1 MSYLGYKL
9 KSNGGQ
15 EAHVR
20 ERVKKVMEVMSQVW
34 GIGKRRFRGNWKR
47 RMELFDWLVS
57 SVLGFGAEVWG
68 WKEWEE
74 VGRLQE
80 KYMRYPSHVSFS
92 NSSISQYPLRVDKRT
107 PEYLVRE
114 EDKRE
119 RS

>member
-1 MSYLGYKL
+1 MKEIKKVSYLGYKL
-9 KSNGGQ
+9 KSNEGQ
-15 EAHVR
+15 KAHVR

-34 GIGKRRFRGNWKR
+34 GIGKRRFRRNWKR
-47 RMELFDWLVS
+47 RMELFDWLVG

-80 KYMRYPSHVSFS
+80 RYMRWV
-92 NSSISQYPLRVDKRT
+92 LRVDKRT
-107 PEYLVRE
+107 PEYLVRK